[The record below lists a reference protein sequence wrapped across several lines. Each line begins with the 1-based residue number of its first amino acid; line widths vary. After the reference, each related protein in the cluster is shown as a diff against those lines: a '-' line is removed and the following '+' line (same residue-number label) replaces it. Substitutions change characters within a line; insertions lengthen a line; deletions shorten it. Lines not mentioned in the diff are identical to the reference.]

1 MYAGTFTDNVLL
13 SCIRW
18 VSPRWQALPKSSHS
32 NPIFFGTGGAFDPG
46 IDLLKALNLH
56 ANASN
61 FEGVSITQGQQK
73 KVAFKLQGTSR
84 QLVLPFKTY
93 EHAVE
98 LLRKNSDFTFA
109 ATLKQ
114 DERNPGTI
122 ISFSNGYNR
131 YETTAVVILTQIP
144 RWLVVSDYFF
154 ARSSIKIKFDISV
167 DTNCANHPC
176 VSPCR
181 YLELQSSGR
190 RNEIRIHYS
199 YIGPKNE
206 LMVHMESFPYRLAD
220 NKWHKIALSI
230 SGTEIQLI
238 VDCHPLYKRE

>member
-1 MYAGTFTDNVLL
+1 MSHPPRTRPLQFNLN
-13 SCIRW
+13 R
-18 VSPRWQALPKSSHS
+18 VSSD
-32 NPIFFGTGGAFDPG
+32 TGGAFDPG

-56 ANASN
+56 ANASS

-131 YETTAVVILTQIP
+131 YDGL
-144 RWLVVSDYFF
+144 
-154 ARSSIKIKFDISV
+154 
-167 DTNCANHPC
+167 
-176 VSPCR
+176 
-181 YLELQSSGR
+181 
-190 RNEIRIHYS
+190 
-199 YIGPKNE
+199 
-206 LMVHMESFPYRLAD
+206 
-220 NKWHKIALSI
+220 LS
-230 SGTEIQLI
+230 
-238 VDCHPLYKRE
+238 

>member
-1 MYAGTFTDNVLL
+1 MNL
-13 SCIRW
+13 
-18 VSPRWQALPKSSHS
+18 HS
-32 NPIFFGTGGAFDPG
+32 NQKISNAGGAFDPG

-56 ANASN
+56 ANVSS

-131 YETTAVVILTQIP
+131 YGGCYLNPNSSVTPSL
-144 RWLVVSDYFF
+144 WLFLRVPLLINALPFL
-154 ARSSIKIKFDISV
+154 SSYS
-167 DTNCANHPC
+167 
-176 VSPCR
+176 SP
-181 YLELQSSGR
+181 SPSPP
-190 RNEIRIHYS
+190 H
-199 YIGPKNE
+199 
-206 LMVHMESFPYRLAD
+206 
-220 NKWHKIALSI
+220 
-230 SGTEIQLI
+230 
-238 VDCHPLYKRE
+238 